1 MTNCINCGAV
11 LKGGVC
17 EYCGTEYETTV
28 STLHAADGTVF
39 EETTIN
45 FSNPELAELTVD
57 KVAQRLQTLASA
69 GGGVTVEEAIA
80 KLIALAKAGCT

>member
-11 LKGGVC
+11 LKGDVC
-17 EYCGTEYETTV
+17 EYCGTEYKTTI

-45 FSNPELAELTVD
+45 FSNPELAEFTAD
-57 KVAQRLQTLASA
+57 KVAQRLQTLSA
-69 GGGVTVEEAIA
+69 TGGITAEEAIA

>member
-11 LKGGVC
+11 LKGDVC
-17 EYCGTEYETTV
+17 EYCGTEYKTTI

-45 FSNPELAELTVD
+45 FSNPEFAEFTAD
-57 KVAQRLQTLASA
+57 KMAQRLQTLASA
-69 GGGVTVEEAIA
+69 AVGVTAEEAIA
-80 KLIALAKAGCT
+80 KLIALAKER